1 MKKVFFAQ
9 DIIRLDR
16 LDVLVK
22 RVISSSQNA
31 TSKAALPIPVYACD
45 FRFSVHFWR
54 VNQIKVTFSKMQHNA
69 ENACVYQDL

>member
-45 FRFSVHFWR
+45 FRFSVHF
-54 VNQIKVTFSKMQHNA
+54 
-69 ENACVYQDL
+69 